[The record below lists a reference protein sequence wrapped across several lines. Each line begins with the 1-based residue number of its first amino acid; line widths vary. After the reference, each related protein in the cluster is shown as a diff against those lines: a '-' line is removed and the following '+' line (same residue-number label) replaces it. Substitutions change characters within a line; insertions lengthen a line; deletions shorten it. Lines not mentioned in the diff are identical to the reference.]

1 MTTEKKFNKRH
12 NQGVRKEQTSNSHDG
27 VPSKNGR
34 NFHIV
39 GIGASAGGL
48 EALEQF
54 FKNMPPDSG
63 MAFVIVQHLDPTRKS
78 SMPEILSR
86 FTMMPVY
93 LAAEGMKVEAD
104 SIYLIPPDRYMG
116 IKKGSLY
123 LEEVADARGMRLPV
137 DFFLRSLAKEK
148 GADAIGIILS
158 GTGSDGTL
166 GLKAIKAES
175 GTVFVQTPES
185 AKYDGMPRSAIN
197 TGLVEYVLPPE
208 QMPQKLIDFVKNYSV
223 NQSQIAINSEKI
235 QEPLQQIFAILR
247 ARTGHDFSH
256 YKQGTIKR
264 RLQRRMSVRSLSNIA
279 DYADLLQGSEEEVKA
294 LLKDILISVTSFFRD
309 PEAFE
314 ALKVQVKNLVN
325 YKSPDNDLRIWV
337 AGCAT
342 GEEAYSIAIVVS
354 ECLNEMEKNIPVQM
368 YATDIDE
375 NALNSARAGI
385 YPVNIAADITPER
398 LKRFFLKEDKGY
410 RVKKEIREMIV
421 FAPQDFIK
429 DPPFSKMDVICC
441 RNLLIYLESEPQK
454 KIIPL
459 LHYALKPGG
468 LLFLGTSET
477 IGDATDLFTIVDKKW
492 KVYRRREAV
501 VSPDRL
507 RFPVT
512 FTTASREP
520 ADQLANLNETRLA
533 ELTEKIFMDNYAPTF
548 AVVDE
553 KYRLVYIRGK
563 TDAYLEIPSGHTR
576 WSILDMAR
584 KGLRT
589 ELASSLYR
597 AVAEKKAIVQE
608 GIHLKLNGGFKTI
621 NLKIVP
627 LAEHGLPSGLIM
639 VVFQEAGEI
648 TEENKKRAETSG
660 AKHTARVEE
669 ELRLTKE
676 TLQSTIE
683 ELEATNEEVKSANE
697 ELLSNNE
704 ELQSTNE
711 ELDTSREELQSLNEE
726 LLTVNSEL
734 TSKTEMLTK
743 ANDDLKNYLNR
754 TDIAIIFLDEDLKIR
769 SFTPAST
776 EVFNIRDIDIG
787 RPLDEITS
795 LLSYEGVADDT
806 RDVLRT
812 LGPKEIEVQRKD
824 GHWYNMRILPYLT
837 TQNVLAGLVVSFLDI
852 NKQKQSEAD
861 VIKTNQ
867 ALVRQAQ
874 ELKAANKELEG
885 YSLTISNNLQP
896 PLRHMEGF
904 SKVLLEDYS
913 DKLDENGKAYFQRI
927 TEASKL
933 MSEFLNKLLEL
944 ASVAMNDLNYE
955 EVNLSEIVQ
964 NNVNKFQTSFPE
976 RKIEFVIQPGVMA
989 SGDARLLQVVLD
1001 NLMDNAIKFS
1011 SNVPKPRIEF
1021 GVTVLKDRETYFI
1034 KDNGVGFDMDYATK
1048 LFAPFVK
1055 LHMDGEFQGPVL
1067 VSRWSSVL
1075 SGAMEERFG
1084 QKAGWGKA
1092 PRFTLP

>member
-1 MTTEKKFNKRH
+1 
-12 NQGVRKEQTSNSHDG
+12 
-27 VPSKNGR
+27 
-34 NFHIV
+34 
-39 GIGASAGGL
+39 
-48 EALEQF
+48 
-54 FKNMPPDSG
+54 MPG
-63 MAFVIVQHLDPTRKS
+63 ECV
-78 SMPEILSR
+78 
-86 FTMMPVY
+86 
-93 LAAEGMKVEAD
+93 
-104 SIYLIPPDRYMG
+104 
-116 IKKGSLY
+116 
-123 LEEVADARGMRLPV
+123 LPV
-137 DFFLRSLAKEK
+137 DFFLRSLAKDK
-148 GADAIGIILS
+148 GHDAIGIVLS

-166 GLKAIKAES
+166 GIKATKAES
-175 GTVFVQTPES
+175 GTVFVQSPET

-197 TGLVEYVLPPE
+197 TGLADFILPPE
-208 QMPQKLIDFVKNYSV
+208 NIPQRLIDFVKHYSA
-223 NQSQIAINSEKI
+223 NGNKTGEKPGKL
-235 QEPLQQIFAILR
+235 QEPMQQIFAILKT
-247 ARTGHDFSH
+247 RTGHDFSH

-264 RLQRRMSVRSLSNIA
+264 RLQRRMSVHSLSNVA
-279 DYADLLQGSEEEVKA
+279 DYASLLQGSEEEIKA

-314 ALKVQVKNLVN
+314 ALKAQIKNIVN
-325 YKSPDNDLRIWV
+325 TKSPDNDLRIWV

-342 GEEAYSIAIVVS
+342 GEEAYSIAIVVM
-354 ECLNEMEKNIPVQM
+354 ECLNEMEKNVPVQM
-368 YATDIDE
+368 YATDIDV
-375 NALNSARAGI
+375 NALNVARAGI

-429 DPPFSKMDVICC
+429 DPPFSKMDLICC
-441 RNLLIYLESEPQK
+441 RNLLIYLETEPQK

-459 LHYALKPGG
+459 MHYALKPNG

-492 KVYRRREAV
+492 KIYRRREVV
-501 VSPDRL
+501 VSAERL

-512 FTTASREP
+512 FTSSLREP
-520 ADQLANLNETRLA
+520 AVQLANLNETRLA
-533 ELTEKIFMDNYAPTF
+533 EQTEKIFMDNYAPTF
-548 AVVDE
+548 VVVDE
-553 KYRLVYIRGK
+553 KYRLVYVRGK
-563 TDAYLEIPSGHTR
+563 TDTYLEIPSGHTK
-576 WSILDMAR
+576 WSILDLAK

-589 ELASSLYR
+589 ELASALYR
-597 AVAEKKAIVQE
+597 AASEKKIVVQD
-608 GIHLKLNGGFKTI
+608 GIHLKFNGGFKTI

-627 LAEHGLPSGLIM
+627 LAGHGLPSGLVMI
-639 VVFQEAGEI
+639 VFQEAGEI
-648 TEENKKRAETSG
+648 AAEDKKKAGTSG
-660 AKHTARVEE
+660 SKHRAKVEE

-754 TDIAIIFLDEDLKIR
+754 TDIAIIFLDNDLKIR

-776 EVFNIRDIDIG
+776 EVFNIRDIDVG

-795 LLSYEGVADDT
+795 RLSYGGLADDT

-812 LGPKEIEVQRKD
+812 LAPKEIEVQRKD
-824 GHWYNMRILPYLT
+824 SHWYIMRILPYLT
-837 TQNVLAGLVVSFLDI
+837 VQNVLAGLVVSFLDI
-852 NKQKQSEAD
+852 DKQKQSAAD
-861 VIKTNQ
+861 VIKINQ
-867 ALVRQAQ
+867 SLVRQAQ

-913 DKLDENGKAYFQRI
+913 DKLDATGKSYFQRI

-933 MSEFLNKLLEL
+933 MSEFFE
-944 ASVAMNDLNYE
+944 
-955 EVNLSEIVQ
+955 
-964 NNVNKFQTSFPE
+964 
-976 RKIEFVIQPGVMA
+976 
-989 SGDARLLQVVLD
+989 
-1001 NLMDNAIKFS
+1001 
-1011 SNVPKPRIEF
+1011 
-1021 GVTVLKDRETYFI
+1021 
-1034 KDNGVGFDMDYATK
+1034 
-1048 LFAPFVK
+1048 
-1055 LHMDGEFQGPVL
+1055 
-1067 VSRWSSVL
+1067 
-1075 SGAMEERFG
+1075 
-1084 QKAGWGKA
+1084 
-1092 PRFTLP
+1092 